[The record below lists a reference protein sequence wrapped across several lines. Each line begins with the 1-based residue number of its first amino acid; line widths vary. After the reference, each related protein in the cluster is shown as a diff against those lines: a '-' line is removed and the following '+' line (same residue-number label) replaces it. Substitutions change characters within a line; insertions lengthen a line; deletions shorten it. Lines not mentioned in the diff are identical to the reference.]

1 MSNDKGQTK
10 LGQHCIEARKSKIIV
25 AEIEEVVLS
34 LINLHY
40 LNSCLG
46 EGCALRKL
54 FSCLEIRIV
63 TLLKLLLQLLQLLG
77 AEGGPAP
84 AELRPVVV
92 RNTSGLFELGA
103 GLGTN
108 GVDVVPGR
116 GGGQKGGPEGP
127 QGARGSRVCLGS
139 RRREGAVDS

>member
-1 MSNDKGQTK
+1 M
-10 LGQHCIEARKSKIIV
+10 IA
-25 AEIEEVVLS
+25 AEIEEVVRS

-46 EGCALRKL
+46 ERCALRKL
-54 FSCLEIRIV
+54 FSGLEIRIV
-63 TLLKLLLQLLQLLG
+63 TLLELLLQLLQLLG

-92 RNTSGLFELGA
+92 RNTSRLFELGA
-103 GLGTN
+103 GLGTD

-116 GGGQKGGPEGP
+116 GWGQKGGPEGS
-127 QGARGSRVCLGS
+127 QGARGPRVCLGS
-139 RRREGAVDS
+139 GRREGAVDS